1 MIGNSYHFLGDQTR
15 ARRQFERVIDHDV
28 LSDAGLCIRLFH
40 TDNRSWA
47 QVFLARVLWLQG
59 FPAQAAETAQ
69 STIEQPLAANRARPL
84 CQAMARAAC
93 PIALWIGNLDL
104 AGDYIELLSDYSAK
118 HGLTVWQAFR
128 RAYEGVL
135 LIQQGHLSDGIDLVR
150 AGLDEIDRA
159 FAGYR
164 VLMFLSE
171 LAEAFGRAG
180 HISRGL
186 PRSTKLSPAPSK
198 RRKDG

>member
-40 TDNRSWA
+40 TDNRSHRYSSRGSFGCR
-47 QVFLARVLWLQG
+47 VFQLRLRKLR
-59 FPAQAAETAQ
+59 